1 MLCFCLRPRNV
12 TLMVFKSHR
21 LASTWS
27 PCHMPMISDLYLSN
41 QPLSVRRE
49 LQTQSKSLVLT
60 ILFIQRQKNRWTLWK
75 RSSANFL
82 SKATMILWYL
92 KTLVCCRST
101 LIRRVTDRFILQI
114 GLQKHYATLQAIALD
129 EELEEIEDK
138 TVPKFEMIDK
148 VSFPT
153 LKSHR

>member
-1 MLCFCLRPRNV
+1 
-12 TLMVFKSHR
+12 
-21 LASTWS
+21 
-27 PCHMPMISDLYLSN
+27 
-41 QPLSVRRE
+41 
-49 LQTQSKSLVLT
+49 
-60 ILFIQRQKNRWTLWK
+60 
-75 RSSANFL
+75 
-82 SKATMILWYL
+82 MILWYL